1 MIRWPVMKQGELV
14 ARGALFNVDSLSI
27 MILNCLINVL
37 AELLIIDDVC
47 LIFILSYCK
56 LSEILCNLFAL
67 RR

>member
-14 ARGALFNVDSLSI
+14 ARGGLFNVDSLSI

-37 AELLIIDDVC
+37 DELLIIDDFC